1 MPYQE
6 CEEGHKWFTWS
17 TDTAWRPASSAASGM
32 MGATAMP
39 ETVLHQN
46 RLEFEQMARPPS
58 FIAVPP
64 GHELV
69 VRPILEANHER

>member
-1 MPYQE
+1 M
-6 CEEGHKWFTWS
+6 T
-17 TDTAWRPASSAASGM
+17 
-32 MGATAMP
+32 

-69 VRPILEANHER
+69 VRPILEDP